1 MIKITIKEKEKYI
14 ILSLKNMKDEP
25 KPINEY

>member
-1 MIKITIKEKEKYI
+1 MEVTINKKKKYVV
-14 ILSLKNMKDEP
+14 LSLKNIKNEP